1 MLILNSK
8 SISTM
13 KKILSI
19 IALAAVAVV
28 SFVWALR
35 APGIQWFCGFVPMTA
50 SITRLCELIPNVVRR
65 YRS

>member
-1 MLILNSK
+1 
-8 SISTM
+8 M

-35 APGIQWFCGFVPMTA
+35 APGAQWFCGFVPMVA
-50 SITRLCELIPNVVRR
+50 SLTKLCELVPDAVRR
-65 YRS
+65 DRS